1 MSQTER
7 WGICQAARGT
17 IEVILRTVRYGLAM
31 LLSLSAHLVLR
42 AIGDF
47 FTSKQTIL
55 RVRLKSKVCYN
66 GRWDCRLD
74 T

>member
-7 WGICQAARGT
+7 WGICQAAHGT
-17 IEVILRTVRYGLAM
+17 IEIIVRPVRYELAV

-55 RVRLKSKVCYN
+55 SVRFKGKVC
-66 GRWDCRLD
+66 
-74 T
+74 

>member
-7 WGICQAARGT
+7 WGICQAAHGT
-17 IEVILRTVRYGLAM
+17 VEVILRPVRCGLAM

-55 RVRLKSKVCYN
+55 SVSLKGKVC
-66 GRWDCRLD
+66 
-74 T
+74 